1 MMLLGET
8 LLLQR
13 DSEKFCC
20 CCCLIAKSCLI
31 LVTPWT
37 LACQTRLSMGF
48 PRQEYWH
55 GLPFPSL
62 RDLPDSGIEPTS
74 LALAGDSLPLS
85 HQGSTLEKLYRS
97 EISPDRFDQQHILGN
112 QTKSVEVKSSLIC
125 QEDTLLGEVE
135 ESCVWRLAEATSGAI
150 LKAKDRQDK
159 KPIRTEETPFLSSQE
174 IVSYCYFSFNRKQY
188 LSVSG
193 KSSQNNGGNQHK
205 TTQRS
210 SRRK

>member
-20 CCCLIAKSCLI
+20 CCCLVAKSCLI

-97 EISPDRFDQQHILGN
+97 EISPDRFDQ
-112 QTKSVEVKSSLIC
+112 
-125 QEDTLLGEVE
+125 
-135 ESCVWRLAEATSGAI
+135 
-150 LKAKDRQDK
+150 
-159 KPIRTEETPFLSSQE
+159 
-174 IVSYCYFSFNRKQY
+174 
-188 LSVSG
+188 
-193 KSSQNNGGNQHK
+193 
-205 TTQRS
+205 
-210 SRRK
+210 